1 MLIIVSIVPEPEEML
16 SKYHMEGKERKEGGK
31 EGGREDGNV
40 DGLERRTDGWRDGRM
55 DGWRGGGMVGRTSG
69 RVYVGRSLVR
79 VLNEEGTR
87 SAQHE
92 TGCLRQQSSDLR
104 NRSPEAG

>member
-1 MLIIVSIVPEPEEML
+1 MLIIVSIVPDPEEML
-16 SKYHMEGKERKEGGK
+16 NKYHMEGKERKEGGK

-40 DGLERRTDGWRDGRM
+40 DGLERQTDGWRDGRM
-55 DGWRGGGMVGRTSG
+55 DGWTSG

-79 VLNEEGTR
+79 VLSEEGTR